1 MKKLAL
7 RSHMSPRAATN
18 NPSHPMTNRKISTK
32 PRVCGVP
39 FFSST
44 TPMYDLFFSFQVLRA
59 SSCFLP
65 PSFFYLRSM
74 SSHGWGRREKGRG
87 VGQDARPHRPAM
99 HRVGLRRRGAGLPGS
114 RALDKRAWG
123 TSEQQSCGGA
133 QQQAAGDTQARLFC
147 SHSVRCKT
155 VQRNKEGR
163 RSHLQ

>member
-74 SSHGWGRREKGRG
+74 SSHGWGRREEGSARMLDHT
-87 VGQDARPHRPAM
+87 GQPCTGWGCA
-99 HRVGLRRRGAGLPGS
+99 GGGAGLPGS
-114 RALDKRAWG
+114 RALDMRAGG
-123 TSEQQSCGGA
+123 TSEQRSCGGA
-133 QQQAAGDTQARLFC
+133 QSAGCGRHT
-147 SHSVRCKT
+147 SST
-155 VQRNKEGR
+155 V
-163 RSHLQ
+163 L

>member
-1 MKKLAL
+1 MVEAHDYIYISGDRILAWEIVRLRFVARKFPTNPLSSVLITGRMKKLAL

-74 SSHGWGRREKGRG
+74 SSHGWGRREEGSARTLDHTGQPCTGWGCARG
-87 VGQDARPHRPAM
+87 
-99 HRVGLRRRGAGLPGS
+99 GLGCRGAE
-114 RALDKRAWG
+114 R
-123 TSEQQSCGGA
+123 
-133 QQQAAGDTQARLFC
+133 
-147 SHSVRCKT
+147 
-155 VQRNKEGR
+155 
-163 RSHLQ
+163 

>member
-39 FFSST
+39 FFFLNN
-44 TPMYDLFFSFQVLRA
+44 PHVRLVLFFPGSTCKQLLSPSVFL
-59 SSCFLP
+59 LP
-65 PSFFYLRSM
+65 PINEQPWL
-74 SSHGWGRREKGRG
+74 GEKGRG